1 MTPECPGWNLA
12 NMDAKRGVGLKMVW
26 FLPFRDVC
34 YFGEL
39 SRTQEAIG
47 PGCLSV
53 EDLDEGLKL
62 ATLMSHAAIVAAL
75 FSAGARVL
83 TRATGSLPEKNL
95 QQDPSIV
102 RHFLDHGLDPNSRLS
117 SGEPLLP
124 MLLSPASA
132 RELLSVGADP
142 TLCGPRGVTP
152 LARVTVSTREPDPS
166 LLELYLAYG
175 ANLDSYLLLCAVAQ
189 RIHQGELRTRFLIDK
204 GVDPN
209 VASDEWRTSLRR
221 AVSGSKLDLVK
232 LLLDVGADPT
242 ALSCGRKTR
251 GKSPAQVAE
260 SVPHLETRVAIL
272 DLLQLYSRQDPG
284 YTIREFE
291 RL

>member
-1 MTPECPGWNLA
+1 
-12 NMDAKRGVGLKMVW
+12 
-26 FLPFRDVC
+26 
-34 YFGEL
+34 
-39 SRTQEAIG
+39 
-47 PGCLSV
+47 
-53 EDLDEGLKL
+53 
-62 ATLMSHAAIVAAL
+62 MSHAAIVAAL

-83 TRATGSLPEKNL
+83 TRTTGSLPGKNL
-95 QQDPSIV
+95 QQDPSITSLIMAWIPTRV
-102 RHFLDHGLDPNSRLS
+102 SLAASLS
-117 SGEPLLP
+117 SRT

-284 YTIREFE
+284 
-291 RL
+291 